1 VPKRR
6 LEPGPFIVPMP
17 TVLVGSTVDGRP
29 NYMTAAFV
37 GIANYKPAVIGCGL
51 SPTHRTSQGI
61 EEQRTFSIN
70 LPSPQQVAVTDYCG
84 LHSGAKVDKG
94 SLFETFYGDLETAP
108 MICECALTAE
118 CRLLQT
124 VTFAVDTLYLGEIVS
139 VFADE
144 GALESGELDWERVAP
159 MLFTFPDRGYWRLG
173 SFVARA
179 WEVGKGFV
187 R

>member
-1 VPKRR
+1 MSKRR

-17 TVLVGSTVDGRP
+17 TVLVGATVDGRP

-37 GIANYKPAVIGCGL
+37 GIANYKPPVIGCGL
-51 SPTHRTSQGI
+51 SPSHLTSRGI

-84 LHSGAKVDKG
+84 LHSGTKVDKAA
-94 SLFETFYGDLETAP
+94 LFESFYGDLGTAP
-108 MICECALTAE
+108 MISECALSAE

-124 VTFAVDTLYLGEIVS
+124 VPFAVDTLYLGEIVS

-144 GALESGELDWERVAP
+144 AALAGGELDWERVAP
-159 MLFTFPDRGYWRLG
+159 LLFTFPDRGYWRLG
-173 SFVARA
+173 GFVARA
-179 WEVGKGFV
+179 WEAGKGFA